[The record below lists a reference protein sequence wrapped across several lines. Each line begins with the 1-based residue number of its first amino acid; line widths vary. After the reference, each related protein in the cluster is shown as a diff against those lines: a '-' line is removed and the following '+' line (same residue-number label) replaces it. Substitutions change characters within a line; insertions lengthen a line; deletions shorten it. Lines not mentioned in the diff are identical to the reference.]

1 MEFIDS
7 LLAADGQ
14 TFSVHHKGQ
23 NHTLLWT
30 VRKGGYFKLIMVPSA
45 ELGLGGGPEVTL
57 VFSSKD
63 LYFLGVLRHRR
74 RSVQGP
80 SAGRPRADRCT
91 RRRRCGRER
100 VAESWQP
107 ASIHPTAATWIPPA
121 GSSPADDALQP
132 DSDRD
137 A

>member
-23 NHTLLWT
+23 NHTLLRT

-63 LYFLGVLRHRR
+63 LYFLGFQVHEMWYLFQDADPQLQESDHKHPRFVGRR
-74 RSVQGP
+74 QHNGLS
-80 SAGRPRADRCT
+80 CCYT
-91 RRRRCGRER
+91 
-100 VAESWQP
+100 
-107 ASIHPTAATWIPPA
+107 
-121 GSSPADDALQP
+121 
-132 DSDRD
+132 
-137 A
+137 